1 MYPYIIFNLKVLF
14 LTLIFKD
21 FMSKKHSDSDD
32 ILNRLFQPKPLKVK
46 ETLDELFN
54 QRLESL
60 NVSKT
65 VALGIMKMT
74 TRSLDGILS
83 GEQKMLDYTQLV
95 KLANF
100 LGIELEKIATLYL
113 EKLQQVHIDENE
125 IKRTNDVV
133 DFVNEKFNLAEL
145 RKVGLIDSLTD
156 YEGMVKSICN
166 YFGLNN
172 IFEYK
177 EPDMNIAFSSGKR
190 AIRNSGI
197 KNWMYLAEQTCIEL
211 RNPNEYIQDNLVNY
225 FPQIRWQSIDVDN
238 GLVNVI
244 KHLYQIG
251 ITVVFI
257 PSFPSSHIRGATF
270 CVNDKPCIA
279 LTDYVGF
286 YPTLWFALI
295 HELYHVLFDW
305 DEILLTNY
313 HISQENQLNFDSES
327 QSEKDADTFA
337 RKYLFSKEKMKEAH
351 SFINNPEL
359 VRHFA
364 ISNNVDPSF
373 VYVFYAFD
381 APKTDKY
388 AWGRA
393 KKYNP
398 KTDKLKSKLQHNFKT
413 NNSFAEHVKKIRN
426 TVYN

>member
-1 MYPYIIFNLKVLF
+1 MINEN
-14 LTLIFKD
+14 
-21 FMSKKHSDSDD
+21 SDIDN
-32 ILNRLFQPKPLKVK
+32 ILNRLFEPKPMKVK
-46 ETLDELFN
+46 DSLSELFI
-54 QRLESL
+54 QRLENL

-74 TRSLDGILS
+74 TRTLDGILS

-100 LGIELEKIATLYL
+100 LGIELEKIAALYL
-113 EKLQQVHIDENE
+113 QKIQEVHLIENE
-125 IKRTNDVV
+125 IQRTNEMV

-156 YEGMVKSICN
+156 YDSIVTSICN
-166 YFGLNN
+166 YFGLKN

-177 EPDMNIAFSSGKR
+177 APDMNIAFSSGKR
-190 AIRNSGI
+190 AIRNNGI

-211 RNPNEYIQDNLVNY
+211 RNPNEYIQENLVNY
-225 FPQIRWQSIDVDN
+225 FPQIRWQSLDVDN
-238 GLVNVI
+238 GLINVI
-244 KHLYQIG
+244 KHLYQLG

-279 LTDYVGF
+279 ITEYVGF

-305 DEILLTNY
+305 DKILLSNY
-313 HISQENQLNFDSES
+313 HISQENHLDFDNES
-327 QSEKDADTFA
+327 QNEKDADIFA
-337 RKYLFSKEKMKEAH
+337 RKYLFSKEKMQEAYQ
-351 SFINNPEL
+351 FINVPEL
-359 VRHFA
+359 VRNFA
-364 ISNNVDPSF
+364 ITNNVDPSF

-381 APKTDKY
+381 APKNDKY

-393 KKYNP
+393 KKFNP
-398 KTDKLKSKLQHNFKT
+398 KTEKLKARLQNNFKA
-413 NNSFAEHVKKIRN
+413 NNSFAEHIKKIRN
-426 TVYN
+426 TIYN